1 MTHKQKRNRL
11 PNFTPAEES
20 FLLSLAHKYVNVIE
34 SKLTDAQIW
43 EEKRKAW
50 ENIDIEFGNK
60 FGFRRGSKNLREKY
74 DNLKRKLRRM
84 ESKDR
89 SDDEQTFQKLLFDE
103 NIEKLSA
110 IIEFSADCSSNDVEN
125 NDSFGTDPVMNNNFN
140 DTAQRCSFDD
150 PIQDSE
156 TVEKEGEHKWLS
168 SNSNHSAQSRKI
180 KSSRKPDLKPCYNIN
195 DLRSVEKHRW
205 DCKRNKR
212 EAEKHRWEFE
222 KNKLIVEK
230 HKWELKEARLKT
242 KLLQMKLKNFIPR
255 NDSKSCIGAI
265 SEDCFQRKPES
276 HIRMQNATN
285 AQSVDKAQNSIN
297 IATLSTDVK
306 VEPTLD
312 IMDVGN
318 DCAINSNENCAS
330 NSRVEKRNGTTKTNS
345 EELGDMCKRVKTMPS
360 VSSNEQQQWEL
371 ALKHDMPETSN
382 NDHSS
387 FLDPIQL
394 VETNIN
400 SYIGDDDDEDD
411 GCQISEESIPLDA
424 TTDDKT
430 KVSTH
435 DDDFLKLLNKHKLAY
450 YWSKLKEMNIGLD
463 YLQYIEEVDVRDIC
477 GRDIGARIRFRAL
490 LEDWRTVHSLSE
502 TITSPIT
509 VLKEAKRVIAELKA
523 IIKQAP
529 FVKDQNS
536 AVTSKE
542 SQCSQYTN
550 YKKVLPETPFHSVLD
565 FKVFEEL
572 IKNSEEAYQNL
583 ITELTAQ
590 HIYNSV
596 NFLKASWRRIMS
608 DHVAQ
613 HFCWTGTL
621 EKPAIRTLS
630 VTKALKEAYQ
640 RKFNFCT
647 NDDFQRTIQPF
658 FLHAKTRLQKKQNYE
673 KLKSTN
679 ITL

>member
-1 MTHKQKRNRL
+1 MRMTHKQKRNRL

-89 SDDEQTFQKLLFDE
+89 NDDEQTFQKLLFDE

-110 IIEFSADCSSNDVEN
+110 IVGFSADCSSNDVEN
-125 NDSFGTDPVMNNNFN
+125 NDTFETDPEMNNSFN
-140 DTAQRCSFDD
+140 ATSQSSNFDD

-156 TVEKEGEHKWLS
+156 TVQKESENKWLS
-168 SNSNHSAQSRKI
+168 SNSNHSAQTRKI
-180 KSSRKPDLKPCYNIN
+180 TPSRRPDRKPCYNVN
-195 DLRSVEKHRW
+195 NLRSAEKHRW

-222 KNKLIVEK
+222 KHKLIVEK
-230 HKWELKEARLKT
+230 QKWELKEARLKT
-242 KLLQMKLKNFIPR
+242 KLLQMKLKNSIPR
-255 NDSKSCIGAI
+255 DDSKSCISTI
-265 SEDCFQRKPES
+265 SEDYFQTKPQS
-276 HIRMQNATN
+276 LIRMQDKTN
-285 AQSVDKAQNSIN
+285 AQSVDEAQNLISV
-297 IATLSTDVK
+297 ATLSTNVK

-312 IMDVGN
+312 IMDIGN
-318 DCAINSNENCAS
+318 NCTNNSNENCG
-330 NSRVEKRNGTTKTNS
+330 VETKTDN
-345 EELGDMCKRVKTMPS
+345 EELGGMCKRIKTIPS
-360 VSSNEQQQWEL
+360 VSSDEQKQWEL
-371 ALKHDMPETSN
+371 ALKHDMPDTSN
-382 NDHSS
+382 GAHSS

-394 VETNIN
+394 VETNII
-400 SYIGDDDDEDD
+400 SCIGDDDDNEDD
-411 GCQISEESIPLDA
+411 GCQTSEESIPSDA
-424 TTDDKT
+424 TTDDQT
-430 KVSTH
+430 KVSKH
-435 DDDFLKLLNKHKLAY
+435 EHDFLKLLNKHRLQH
-450 YWSKLKEMNIGLD
+450 YWAKLKDMNIGLD

-490 LEDWRTVHSLSE
+490 LVDWRTIHSLSE
-502 TITSPIT
+502 TITSPIA

-536 AVTSKE
+536 TITSKE
-542 SQCSQYTN
+542 SQCSQHTN
-550 YKKVLPETPFHSVLD
+550 YKKVLPETPFQSVLD

-640 RKFNFCT
+640 RKFDFCT

-658 FLHAKTRLQKKQNYE
+658 FQHAKTRLQKKQNYE
-673 KLKSTN
+673 KLKAAN

>member
-1 MTHKQKRNRL
+1 MRMTHKQKRNRL

-60 FGFRRGSKNLREKY
+60 FGCRRGSKNLREKY

-84 ESKDR
+84 ESKDKN
-89 SDDEQTFQKLLFDE
+89 DEEQTFQKLFIDE

-110 IIEFSADCSSNDVEN
+110 IVGFSADCSSNDVES
-125 NDSFGTDPVMNNNFN
+125 NDTFETDPEMNNMFN
-140 DTAQRCSFDD
+140 ATAQSCSFDD

-156 TVEKEGEHKWLS
+156 TVEKEGENKYLS
-168 SNSNHSAQSRKI
+168 LNSNHSAQCRKI
-180 KSSRKPDLKPCYNIN
+180 KSSRRPDRKPCYNVN
-195 DLRSVEKHRW
+195 DLRSADKHRR

-222 KNKLIVEK
+222 KHNLIVK
-230 HKWELKEARLKT
+230 KQKWELKEAKLKT
-242 KLLQMKLKNFIPR
+242 KLLQMNLKNSIPR
-255 NDSKSCIGAI
+255 DDLKSCISAI
-265 SEDCFQRKPES
+265 SEDYFQTKPQC
-276 HIRMQNATN
+276 HIRMQDKTN
-285 AQSVDKAQNSIN
+285 AQSIDEAQNSIN
-297 IATLSTDVK
+297 IATLSANIK

-312 IMDVGN
+312 IMDIGN
-318 DCAINSNENCAS
+318 DCTNNSNENCTS
-330 NSRVEKRNGTTKTNS
+330 KSRVETKTNN
-345 EELGDMCKRVKTMPS
+345 EELGGMCKRIKTIPS
-360 VSSNEQQQWEL
+360 VSSDEQQQWEV
-371 ALKHDMPETSN
+371 ALKHDMADTSN
-382 NDHSS
+382 GAHSS

-394 VETNIN
+394 VETNII
-400 SYIGDDDDEDD
+400 SSIGDDDDNEDD
-411 GCQISEESIPLDA
+411 GCQTSEESISFDA
-424 TTDDKT
+424 KTDDQT

-435 DDDFLKLLNKHKLAY
+435 EHDFLKLLNKHRLQH
-450 YWSKLKEMNIGLD
+450 YWAKLKDMNIGLD

-490 LEDWRTVHSLSE
+490 LEDWRTLHSLAE

-509 VLKEAKRVIAELKA
+509 VLNEAKRVIAELKA
-523 IIKQAP
+523 IIKQTP
-529 FVKDQNS
+529 FVKDQSS

-542 SQCSQYTN
+542 SQCSRHTN
-550 YKKVLPETPFHSVLD
+550 YKKVLPETPFQSVID

-590 HIYNSV
+590 HIYNPVS
-596 NFLKASWRRIMS
+596 FLKTSWRRIMS

-621 EKPAIRTLS
+621 EKLAIRTLS

-640 RKFNFCT
+640 RKFDFCT

-673 KLKSTN
+673 KLKAAN